1 MPPRRRSPAPHPL
14 PPSGTSAAPPW
25 LEALYDA
32 VPDTVFFIK
41 DGTGRYTAA
50 NQTLAA
56 RLGLRDRR
64 ALIGKTAEEVFPGV
78 LGQRYAAQDLSV
90 LQSGQVL
97 SGVLELHLYPGGADG
112 WCLTWKTPVRDD
124 AGRVTGL
131 AGLSRDLPAWSVM
144 KPENR
149 KLARV
154 LDHVHGHLAQPLRLP
169 SLARIADLSA
179 WQLDARMR
187 QLFGVSMAQF
197 ITRTRITR
205 ACQLLQGER
214 QPVSSIALGCGYS
227 DQAAFTRA
235 FRQATGLTPL
245 QYRNLKRL

>member
-90 LQSGQVL
+90 LQSGPAARTAGVSPGRRL
-97 SGVLELHLYPGGADG
+97 SVMMRA
-112 WCLTWKTPVRDD
+112 
-124 AGRVTGL
+124 A
-131 AGLSRDLPAWSVM
+131 SRALPACR
-144 KPENR
+144 ETCR
-149 KLARV
+149 R
-154 LDHVHGHLAQPLRLP
+154 GR
-169 SLARIADLSA
+169 
-179 WQLDARMR
+179 
-187 QLFGVSMAQF
+187 
-197 ITRTRITR
+197 
-205 ACQLLQGER
+205 
-214 QPVSSIALGCGYS
+214 
-227 DQAAFTRA
+227 
-235 FRQATGLTPL
+235 
-245 QYRNLKRL
+245 